1 MMPCQNCGRQTS
13 HIRGQRGACRRCYK
27 PRVYLPKVQAVTMH
41 DRTDAFVLWVRR
53 DRVWWLVGWG
63 SLQNAVAVAVDRY
76 EGCEWEVTQGIT
88 GKAVAK

>member
-1 MMPCQNCGRQTS
+1 MKLN
-13 HIRGQRGACRRCYK
+13 
-27 PRVYLPKVQAVTMH
+27 

-63 SLQNAVAVAVDRY
+63 TLQNAVAVAVDRY